1 MVNVVQKIRN
11 VYILNFVNLLKMKNR
26 ITILAAFA
34 LFIAACG
41 TPQYKTAS
49 SDKIAAPTLLKADFD
64 WQGHRGCRGLL
75 PENSIPA
82 FLKALE
88 LGVTTLEL
96 DLSVSRDSQLIVS
109 HEPWLNDEICLKAD
123 GSAVTKEDAE
133 SLLIWKMTAAEVQQC
148 DCGSR
153 GHPRFKEQKPMRTVK
168 PTLRQVVE
176 AIRKQAD
183 FLRKPMPMFNIEIKS
198 QPLYDEKRTPSVS
211 AFAKL
216 VFDEI
221 HALKIAPKSCIQSFD
236 PRSLEAIHKLDPK
249 QTTALLVEN
258 QDGLKANLKR
268 LTFKPTIYSPYFLL
282 IQKSSVD
289 SCHQNN
295 IKIIPWTVNDT
306 AAMRQLITI
315 GVDGIITDYPDR
327 ILRRL

>member
-1 MVNVVQKIRN
+1 
-11 VYILNFVNLLKMKNR
+11 MKNK
-26 ITILAAFA
+26 IAVLLATT
-34 LFIAACG
+34 LFFAAC
-41 TPQYKTAS
+41 TSPQYKAQTG
-49 SDKIAAPTLLKADFD
+49 DKSPAPTLLKADFD

-96 DLSVSRDSQLIVS
+96 DLAVSRDSQLIVS
-109 HEPWLNDEICLKAD
+109 HEPWFNHDICLKND
-123 GSAVTKEDAE
+123 GSAVSKSEAE
-133 SLLIWKMTAAEVQQC
+133 ALLIWKMSVAEIQGC

-153 GHPRFKEQKPMRTVK
+153 GNPRFKEQKAMRTVK

-176 AIRKQAD
+176 AVRQQAD
-183 FLRKPMPMFNIEIKS
+183 FLRKPMPLFNIEIKS
-198 QPLYDEKRTPSVS
+198 QPDFDEKRTPSVS
-211 AFAKL
+211 TFAKL

-221 HALKIAPKSCIQSFD
+221 NALKIADRSCIQSFD
-236 PRSLEAIHKLDPK
+236 PRSLEAFHKLNPN

-258 QDGLKANLKR
+258 INGLNKNLNR
-268 LTFKPTIYSPYFLL
+268 LTFKPTIYSPYFKL
-282 IQKSSVD
+282 IGKKTVD
-289 SCHQNN
+289 SCHARN

-306 AAMRQLITI
+306 ADMRQLIHI

-327 ILRRL
+327 IFRRL

>member
-1 MVNVVQKIRN
+1 MQHKIHFLWVLTFLVV
-11 VYILNFVNLLKMKNR
+11 
-26 ITILAAFA
+26 T
-34 LFIAACG
+34 C
-41 TPQYKTAS
+41 TPPQYKPQGN
-49 SDKIAAPTLLKADFD
+49 DKSGAPTLLKADFD

-96 DLSVSRDSQLIVS
+96 DLAVSRDSQLIVS
-109 HEPWLNDEICLKAD
+109 HEPWMNEDICIKAD
-123 GSAVTKEDAE
+123 GSAVSKGEGE
-133 SLLIWKMTAAEVQQC
+133 KLLIWEMTVSEIQQC

-153 GHPRFKEQKPMRTVK
+153 GNPRFKEQKPMRTVK

-176 AIRKQAD
+176 AVRKQAD
-183 FLRKPMPMFNIEIKS
+183 FLRKPMPLFNIEIKS
-198 QPLYDEKRTPSVS
+198 QPNFDNKRTPSVS
-211 AFAKL
+211 TFAKL

-221 HALKIAPKSCIQSFD
+221 KTLKIEKQSCIQSFD
-236 PRSLEAIHKLDPK
+236 PRALEAIHKLTPN

-258 QDGLKANLKR
+258 GDGVHKNLKR
-268 LTFKPTIYSPYFLL
+268 LTFKPTIYSPYFIL
-282 IQKSSVD
+282 IDKKAVD
-289 SCHQNN
+289 SCHTRHL
-295 IKIIPWTVNDT
+295 KIIPWTVNDT

-327 ILRRL
+327 IFRRL

>member
-1 MVNVVQKIRN
+1 MTNKIP
-11 VYILNFVNLLKMKNR
+11 FLLA
-26 ITILAAFA
+26 TT
-34 LFIAACG
+34 LFFAAC
-41 TPQYKTAS
+41 TPPYKS
-49 SDKIAAPTLLKADFD
+49 KISDTRLTPPLLATNFD

-96 DLSVSRDSQLIVS
+96 DLAVSRDNQLIVS
-109 HEPWLNDEICLKAD
+109 HEPWMNADICMKAD
-123 GSAVTKEDAE
+123 GTAVEKGDEDK
-133 SLLIWKMTAAEVQQC
+133 LLIWQMTAEDIQKC

-153 GHPRFKEQKPMRTVK
+153 GNPRFTEQKTMRTVK

-176 AIRKQAD
+176 AVRKQAD
-183 FLRKPMPMFNIEIKS
+183 FLRKPLPLFNIEIKS
-198 QPLYDEKRTPSVS
+198 QPDFDNKRTPSVS

-221 HALKIAPKSCIQSFD
+221 NALKIADRSCIQSFD
-236 PRSLEAIHKLDPK
+236 PRSLEEIHTLDPN

-258 QDGLKANLKR
+258 IKSLNKNLKR
-268 LTFKPTIYSPYFLL
+268 LTFKPTIYSPYFKL
-282 IQKSSVD
+282 ISKKTVD
-289 SCHQNN
+289 DCHTRN

-306 AAMRQLITI
+306 ATMRQMINM

-327 ILRRL
+327 VLRRL

>member
-1 MVNVVQKIRN
+1 
-11 VYILNFVNLLKMKNR
+11 MKNK
-26 ITILAAFA
+26 IHAILALT
-34 LFIAACG
+34 LFIAACS
-41 TPQYKTAS
+41 TPQYKTQVGEKS
-49 SDKIAAPTLLKADFD
+49 SSPTLLAADFD

-75 PENSIPA
+75 PENSVPA

-96 DLSVSRDSQLIVS
+96 DLAVSRDSQLIVS
-109 HEPWLNDEICLKAD
+109 HEPWFNHDICLKSD
-123 GSAVTKEDAE
+123 GSAVTKGEAE
-133 SLLIWKMTAAEVQQC
+133 NLLIWKMTAEEVQKC

-153 GHPRFKEQKPMRTVK
+153 GNPRFKEQKAMRTVK

-176 AIRKQAD
+176 AVRKQAD
-183 FLRKPMPMFNIEIKS
+183 FLRKPMPLFNIEIKS
-198 QPLYDEKRTPSVS
+198 QPDFDEKRTPSVS

-221 HALKIAPKSCIQSFD
+221 NALKIAKQSCIQSFD
-236 PRSLEAIHKLDPK
+236 PRSLEAIHRLDPT

-258 QDGLKANLKR
+258 INGLNKNLKR
-268 LTFKPTIYSPYFLL
+268 LTFKPTIYSPYFKL
-282 IQKSSVD
+282 IGKKTVD
-289 SCHQNN
+289 SCHAKN

-306 AAMRQLITI
+306 ADMRQLILI

>member
-1 MVNVVQKIRN
+1 MTYKTP
-11 VYILNFVNLLKMKNR
+11 IL
-26 ITILAAFA
+26 LATT
-34 LFIAACG
+34 LFFAACT
-41 TPQYKTAS
+41 TPQYKPQM
-49 SDKIAAPTLLKADFD
+49 SDKSPAPTLLKANFD

-96 DLSVSRDSQLIVS
+96 DLAVSRDSQLIVS
-109 HEPWLNDEICLKAD
+109 HEPWMNADICMKAN
-123 GSAVTKEDAE
+123 GSAVEKGEE
-133 SLLIWKMTAAEVQQC
+133 EKLLIWQMTAEEVQKC

-153 GHPRFKEQKPMRTVK
+153 GNPRFWEQKAMRTVK

-176 AIRKQAD
+176 AVRKQAD
-183 FLRKPMPMFNIEIKS
+183 FLRKPLPLFNIEIKS
-198 QPLYDEKRTPSVS
+198 QPDFDNKRTPSIS

-221 HALKIAPKSCIQSFD
+221 KALKVADRSCIQSFD
-236 PRSLEAIHKLDPK
+236 PRSLEAIHKLNPK

-258 QDGLKANLKR
+258 GNGLSKNLKR

-282 IQKSSVD
+282 ISKATVD
-289 SCHQNN
+289 SSHAEN

-306 AAMRQLITI
+306 AAMRQLINI

>member
-1 MVNVVQKIRN
+1 
-11 VYILNFVNLLKMKNR
+11 MKNR
-26 ITILAAFA
+26 ITIACALL
-34 LFIAACG
+34 LFIAAC
-41 TPQYKTAS
+41 TTPPQYKQPS
-49 SDKIAAPTLLKADFD
+49 SAKTLAPTLPKADFD

-88 LGVTTLEL
+88 IGVTTLEL
-96 DLSVSRDSQLIVS
+96 DIAISRDSQLIVS
-109 HEPWLNDEICLKAD
+109 HEPWLNEDICMKAN
-123 GSAVTKEDAE
+123 GSPVTKAEAE
-133 SLLIWKMTAAEVQQC
+133 SLLIWQMTAAEVQQC

-153 GHPRFKEQKPMRTVK
+153 GNPRFKEQKPMRTVK

-176 AIRKQAD
+176 AVRKQAD
-183 FLRKPMPMFNIEIKS
+183 FLRKPMPLFNIEIKS
-198 QPLYDEKRTPSVS
+198 QPLYDNKRTPSVS

-221 HALKIAPKSCIQSFD
+221 HALKIAKQSCIQSFD

-249 QTTALLVEN
+249 QTTALLIEN
-258 QDGLKANLKR
+258 ANGLSYNLKQ
-268 LTFKPTIYSPYFLL
+268 LSFTPTIYSPFFLL
-282 IQKSSVD
+282 ISQTTVD
-289 SCHQNN
+289 SCHKQN

-327 ILRRL
+327 ILRHL